1 MTRDE
6 ARRWLGG
13 RDVHNKAMREA
24 LQEMR
29 DRVDMIIALADPEEA
44 HSQEDA
50 LYAVMLAIWC
60 PPELYAEVKRLKEAD
75 FPRWYE

>member
-1 MTRDE
+1 MTKR
-6 ARRWLGG
+6 
-13 RDVHNKAMREA
+13 KAMQEA

-29 DRVDMIIALADPEEA
+29 DRADAIIAMGKSEPGEA

-50 LYAVMLAIWC
+50 LYAVMLEIWC
-60 PPELYAEVKRLKEAD
+60 PPELYVEVKRLQEAD